1 MATSFPTSLDSLTNP
16 QGTDS
21 LSSPSHAGQHT
32 DANDAIEALQTKVGV
47 NGSAVTTTLDYK
59 VAQLETNAV
68 SKTIVDAKGDL
79 IVASAADTVVRLPVG
94 ATNGHVL
101 TVDSSESA
109 GIKWA
114 AASGGGTPGDDDQ
127 TILAVQVF
135 S

>member
-1 MATSFPTSLDSLTNP
+1 MPTNYPTSLDSLTNP
-16 QGTDS
+16 TSTDS
-21 LSSPSHAGQHT
+21 LASPDHATQHA
-32 DANDAIEALQTKVGV
+32 DINDAMEAIQAKVGV

-79 IVASAADTVVRLPVG
+79 IVASGADTVVRLPVG
-94 ATNGHVL
+94 GTDGHVL
-101 TVDSSESA
+101 TVDSAQSA

-114 AASGGGTPGDDDQ
+114 AGLVGDDDQ
-127 TILAVQVF
+127 AIIASQVF